1 MKSRLLHWLAAVAFV
16 SLFAVAS
23 KAQDPLTRKELD
35 KRLDVSLF
43 EVTKVGTDLYNRGH
57 NEDGCYRAYDSALR
71 MVVPLLDHR
80 PELQARVAGALKQA
94 ANELPNDRSFTLR
107 TAIDDIRKT
116 INPKAAPM
124 PAPTGPKVPG
134 PAPVPPKVP
143 GPAAVPPKVPAPA
156 PAPAAA
162 TKALWERLGGG
173 EEVKAIVH
181 DFVAA
186 AAKDPKVN
194 FTRTG
199 KYKLDDNAVAGLE
212 KLLVELISSATG
224 GPLKYSG
231 RDMKTVHAGMKIT
244 EAEFNA
250 MAADLNNLLKKY
262 KVGQQ
267 EIEDLM
273 KVIESTK
280 KDIVEK

>member
-1 MKSRLLHWLAAVAFV
+1 MKSRPTRWLGAVAAATLFTLAANG
-16 SLFAVAS
+16 
-23 KAQDPLTRKELD
+23 QDPLTRKELD

-43 EVTKVGTDLYNRGH
+43 EATKVGTDLYNRGR
-57 NEDGCYRAYDSALR
+57 NEEGCYREYDGTLR
-71 MVVPLLDHR
+71 IIVPLLDHR
-80 PELQARVAGALKQA
+80 PELQSRVANALKQA
-94 ANELPNDRSFTLR
+94 AAEPSPQRSFTLR
-107 TAIDDIRKT
+107 GAIDDVRQT
-116 INPKAAPM
+116 LNPRAAMPS
-124 PAPTGPKVPG
+124 PAPTPPRVPS
-134 PAPVPPKVP
+134 PAP
-143 GPAAVPPKVPAPA
+143 VPPKVPAPA

-162 TKALWERLGGG
+162 TKALWERLGG
-173 EEVKAIVH
+173 ETAVKAVVH
-181 DFVAA
+181 ETVAA
-186 AAKDPKVN
+186 AAKNPKVN
-194 FTRTG
+194 LTRNG
-199 KYKLDDNAVAGLE
+199 KYKLDDKGTANLE
-212 KLLVELISSATG
+212 RLLVELVSSATG

-250 MAADLNNLLKKY
+250 MAADLNDVLKKH